1 MNCGNCWAI
10 AAAANMEGAY
20 FVQGTNQEGPLYEL
34 SVQEITDCAA
44 DCNGCGGGDAPGAFS
59 FVINQRKSCDTS
71 DQYPFTSAYSGL
83 TGLCSIVNP
92 PKAQGIINSWT
103 AWESS
108 TSSSEMRDYL
118 KSYGPLVISI
128 DATELHLYNGGI
140 HSCQNTTFDDL
151 FHNVVI
157 VGYVH
162 DSLGSYWIIKN
173 CYGQD
178 WGYQGYFY
186 LSSVENEDCGAH
198 LVVATAIA

>member
-1 MNCGNCWAI
+1 
-10 AAAANMEGAY
+10 MEGAY